1 MKKSFSLMEVIIA
14 TALLAV
20 VMVSLYKV
28 QGNSIFLLEKSNESR
43 KSIDFLSLAM
53 DAKTYSKRNKN
64 IFLDKYFN
72 IQNDDIRKEFK
83 GIKIKIEDEIIG
95 HDENRFENI
104 TIRRNYYK
112 TFYSF
117 EKGIKKTIY
126 KFEIEL

>member
-1 MKKSFSLMEVIIA
+1 MEVIIA

-53 DAKTYSKRNKN
+53 DAKIYSKRNKN